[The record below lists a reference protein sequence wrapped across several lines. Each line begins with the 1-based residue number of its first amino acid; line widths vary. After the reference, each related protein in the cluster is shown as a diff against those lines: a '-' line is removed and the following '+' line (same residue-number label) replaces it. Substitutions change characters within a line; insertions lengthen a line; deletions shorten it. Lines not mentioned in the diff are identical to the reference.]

1 VQVVIKKQGHAK
13 YIFCDGTWFDETNK
27 NRLLEELKCQE
38 QSIEVTFFGAR
49 HISFELIL
57 ALKSLTFPRTVYC
70 SNKKLWLYLNRLG
83 LSAKFLDDKR
93 YIQSNA
99 PEAVVFGGSAGAMN
113 SLMEI
118 LEELPKSDVTI
129 FVVIHLKEGTQ
140 SILDELLAKHSDR
153 IVKFAEHAEEV
164 KRGFVYIAPHDKH
177 MLVEGGYIVLSDDG
191 RIENARPSIGVT
203 FTSLGIEYQNE
214 LIAVLLSGYGKD
226 GVKSLKNLMDE
237 GSTVVV
243 QDPATAEA
251 NPLLINA
258 VNSGSYD
265 MISSLH
271 EIKEYL
277 KSRIG
282 KDVSIEQNEFE
293 IFLSDLHTRYGYEF
307 GGYDHNMLM
316 RRTKIA
322 MDRVGE
328 SCFERYRVQVLGDKF
343 FFDSLLSDYSIN
355 ISTFFRN
362 PEVFAGIRNELSGM
376 LATYPVIKVWS
387 VGCASGEEAYSVAIL
402 LYEAGLLDRA
412 LIYATDFNKV
422 ILAQAK
428 EGLFSLTQFDQYE
441 QNYRSS
447 GGTAEFKDYFEFY
460 DSFVRIKDF
469 IHKKVSFFEH
479 NLTSDYVFNSFNL
492 ILCRNVIIYFDELLR
507 RKVESILLSS
517 MENGSVLVL
526 GESEYTKNSGLSC
539 INSDMKFYKR
549 LIG

>member
-1 VQVVIKKQGHAK
+1 VQVIIKNQDHAK
-13 YIFCDGTWFDETNK
+13 YIFCDGAWFDEASKNK
-27 NRLLEELKCQE
+27 LLRELSYQE
-38 QSIEVTFFGAR
+38 RSVEVTFFGAR
-49 HISFELIL
+49 HISFEVIL
-57 ALKSLTFPRTVYC
+57 ALKSLSAPRTVYC

-83 LSAKFLDDKR
+83 LSVKFMDDKR

-129 FVVIHLKEGTQ
+129 FVVIHLKEGAQ
-140 SILDELLAKHSDR
+140 SILDELLAKHTDR

-164 KRGFVYIAPHDKH
+164 QKGLVYIAPHDKH
-177 MLVEGGYIVLSDDG
+177 MMVEGGYIVLGNDG

-243 QDPATAEA
+243 QDPLTAEA

-258 VNSGSYD
+258 VDSGNYD
-265 MISSLH
+265 MVSSLR
-271 EIKEYL
+271 EIKEFL

-282 KDVSIEQNEFE
+282 KDVLIQKSEFE
-293 IFLSDLHTRYGYEF
+293 IFLFDLHARYGYEF

-328 SCFERYRVQVLGDKF
+328 SCFERYSAQVLGDKF

-362 PEVFAGIRNELSGM
+362 PEVFAGIRSHLSGM

-402 LYEAGLLDRA
+402 LHEVGLLDRT
-412 LIYATDFNKV
+412 LIYATDFNKI

-428 EGLFSLTQFDQYE
+428 EGLFSLAQFDQYE
-441 QNYRSS
+441 QNYKSS
-447 GGTAEFKDYFEFY
+447 GGTADFKEYFEFY

-479 NLTSDYVFNSFNL
+479 NLTSDYAFNSFNL
-492 ILCRNVIIYFDELLR
+492 ILCRNVIIYFDDLLR
-507 RKVESILLSS
+507 QKVKDILLNS
-517 MENGSVLVL
+517 MENGSVLIL
-526 GESEYTKNSGLSC
+526 GESEYIKDSGLSC
-539 INSDMKFYKR
+539 INGEMKFYKR
-549 LIG
+549 LVS